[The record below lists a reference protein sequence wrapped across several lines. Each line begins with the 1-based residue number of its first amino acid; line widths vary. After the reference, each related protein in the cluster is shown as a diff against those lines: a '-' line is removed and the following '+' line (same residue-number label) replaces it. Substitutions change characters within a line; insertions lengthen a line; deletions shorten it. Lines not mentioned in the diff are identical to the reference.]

1 MPKCRVL
8 NSHGVRCCTRALH
21 EYNGRPLCE
30 KHWNNGFLTENQP
43 AEEVYEARRRIAA
56 LKEMNSITETVISHV
71 IKKPTMSG
79 QQMADMTKFLAQM
92 DGVINKKELRDV
104 TRLIVTTVRLNR
116 QSKTKESEQA
126 AFVQLAGMIQ
136 EIYG

>member
-1 MPKCRVL
+1 
-8 NSHGVRCCTRALH
+8 
-21 EYNGRPLCE
+21 LCE

-43 AEEVYEARRRIAA
+43 AEEIYEARRRIAA